1 MDNDYNRFAPYYRLF
16 IQESGHLKDEQNT
29 LERIISEINIPL
41 ESRILDAA
49 CGTGDALYFLYRK
62 GFRNLTGV
70 DISTNMIDQAKQLL
84 SDISYYNCSWADI
97 EKNIDKPCD
106 LLFIISVSILHV
118 DSIEEFNTVIKS
130 FYNILN
136 ETGIL
141 VLDNRCWINK
151 NGTLK
156 ERSRRENHKRCV
168 STFNYKNNKIVIYDN
183 CKYERHKQI
192 IEYTILNEFSSQTI
206 EVKYFKIATHKIIEI
221 LTDAGFNRV
230 LTKKY
235 GTWPYELIFA
245 FK

>member
-29 LERIISEINIPL
+29 LKQIISEINIPL

-49 CGTGDALYFLYRK
+49 CGTGDALYFLYQK

-70 DISTNMIDQAKQLL
+70 DISANMINQAKQLL
-84 SDISYYNCSWADI
+84 SDISYYNCSWI
-97 EKNIDKPCD
+97 NVEKIANKPFD
-106 LLFIISVSILHV
+106 LLYVISVSILHV
-118 DSIEEFNTVIKS
+118 DSAEELNTVIKS
-130 FYNILN
+130 FYNILGEN
-136 ETGIL
+136 GIL

-151 NGTLK
+151 NGVLI
-156 ERSRRENHKRCV
+156 EDHRRENHKRCV
-168 STFNYKNNKIVIYDN
+168 STFDYKNNKIIIYDN
-183 CKYERHKQI
+183 CKYEKYKQI
-192 IEYTILNEFSSQTI
+192 IEYTISNGLSSQTI
-206 EVKYFKIATHKIIEI
+206 EIKYFKITTNQIIEI
-221 LTDAGFNRV
+221 LTNAGFNRV